1 MEKGSIGNLQIIAGQ
16 RGGKCLSEVYQGI
29 WQKLA
34 FQCAEGHIWNAS
46 PANIKKGTWCPVC
59 AHLRHQG
66 RPLRYSIETLEALAN
81 QHGGKCLSTEY
92 KGMGQKH
99 TFQCT
104 KGHVWDAAPANIKKG
119 TWCPVCAHQ
128 GTPRRHSIETLEALA
143 QQHGGKCLSTEYKGM
158 GQKHKF
164 QCAEGHVWDT
174 VPSSIQRGTWCPVCG
189 HLKISQQNRGRF
201 RCSIETLEA
210 LANQRGGVC
219 LSTEYRGPQEKLTFR
234 CAKEHTWD
242 AIPNSIQQGRWCP
255 ICKRR
260 GPRDMEGDPL
270 DKVKE
275 IAANLD
281 VECLSAEYKGMGQK
295 LTFRCRKGHTWEAS
309 PVAIKQGK
317 KCPVCRDEDRLN
329 NKDSLDKLNALA
341 NHHGGICLSEVYKG
355 MRQKHTFQCVEGH
368 TWEARP
374 FSIQQGTW
382 CPVCVQPGGPRGHR
396 GPHRMTEQK
405 NTHKLTMLEALAKQ
419 HGGKCL
425 STEYRGM
432 GQKHTFLCAE
442 GHTWEA
448 RPTDVKR
455 GRWCPV
461 CARLDHARQECLK
474 KSDQLNKLKIIAE
487 SRGGKCLSEEY
498 KGSSQKHSFQC
509 AEGHVWDASPGS
521 IKHGSWCSACFHRD
535 RSIVKRHRKKSAMC
549 NTGLKSS

>member
-81 QHGGKCLSTEY
+81 
-92 KGMGQKH
+92 
-99 TFQCT
+99 
-104 KGHVWDAAPANIKKG
+104 
-119 TWCPVCAHQ
+119 
-128 GTPRRHSIETLEALA
+128 
-143 QQHGGKCLSTEYKGM
+143 QHGGKCLSTEYKGM

-309 PVAIKQGK
+309 PVAIK
-317 KCPVCRDEDRLN
+317 R
-329 NKDSLDKLNALA
+329 
-341 NHHGGICLSEVYKG
+341 
-355 MRQKHTFQCVEGH
+355 
-368 TWEARP
+368 
-374 FSIQQGTW
+374 
-382 CPVCVQPGGPRGHR
+382 
-396 GPHRMTEQK
+396 
-405 NTHKLTMLEALAKQ
+405 
-419 HGGKCL
+419 
-425 STEYRGM
+425 
-432 GQKHTFLCAE
+432 
-442 GHTWEA
+442 
-448 RPTDVKR
+448 
-455 GRWCPV
+455 
-461 CARLDHARQECLK
+461 
-474 KSDQLNKLKIIAE
+474 
-487 SRGGKCLSEEY
+487 
-498 KGSSQKHSFQC
+498 
-509 AEGHVWDASPGS
+509 
-521 IKHGSWCSACFHRD
+521 
-535 RSIVKRHRKKSAMC
+535 
-549 NTGLKSS
+549 